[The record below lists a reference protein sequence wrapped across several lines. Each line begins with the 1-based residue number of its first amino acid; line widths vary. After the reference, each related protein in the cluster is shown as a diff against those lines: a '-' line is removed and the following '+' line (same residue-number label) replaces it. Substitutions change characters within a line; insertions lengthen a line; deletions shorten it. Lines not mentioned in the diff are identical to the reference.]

1 MSTNYY
7 VNYGYSSTTGT
18 YAIHRIYGAHFSAEN
33 AVAVNY
39 TNTING
45 YKTIDIFFLNP
56 DNPYASETATCE
68 RNDASTFS
76 TTVSLAP
83 GFSPYENIY
92 MLTDTITDIGGV
104 GPDPF
109 AIGLDVLD
117 VSDIYDFGQSNMTI
131 FAAVDAYFNQ
141 PTTATCEFNLYTLGR
156 GHTTLYTLIA
166 ENLTP
171 VSPLTDADYDIFIG
185 VTAYSDRDGAQ
196 FATFPY
202 NQYKVEFSYDAVYS
216 ALYDNEEEQADTQGY
231 FYIKAILR
239 HTENGD
245 AVIDQ
250 EQYFTISTTTAEIID
265 SSPDINIYV
274 DTPPESD
281 QHYNTD
287 EDELEGQAPGQN
299 LSVDNLLTTS
309 YVLTES
315 ELIAFG
321 QFMWANDLTTTMY
334 AYQTA
339 PIENILSCKR
349 IPFEETGTPAPMPDG
364 IKLGNVATGIT
375 ADIVNSSHRKVIG
388 TFSLPTNKFKP
399 WMAFSDFVQV
409 SIYLPYIGIVKVPNT
424 LCWRKTSS
432 NGIAARTVQVEY
444 IYDIL
449 LGSCAAILSVYDA
462 TLQDYVMFA
471 SYNGQCSIDIP
482 ITASNRSEIE
492 LSLIKTGVNGVAGS
506 LTRFVEGMTT
516 GNIGGALVGTVGDLF
531 STYARYKADQ
541 ITADTHYQTSGGISS
556 QVASL
561 MSNGVYVFM
570 EYPDYTEPDTYAHEY
585 GYPCNISLNLS
596 GLSGYTEIEHG
607 VDFSG
612 IPAFNEELEI
622 LEQFLT
628 SGFYL

>member
-1 MSTNYY
+1 MNLY
-7 VNYGYSSTTGT
+7 VNYGYNTTTGT
-18 YAIHRIYGAHFSAEN
+18 YAVHRVYGSHFDVEN

-45 YKTIDIFFLNP
+45 WKTIGIFVLNP
-56 DNPYASETATCE
+56 TNPSATETVTYE
-68 RNDASTFS
+68 RNDATTFTGTQS
-76 TTVSLAP
+76 MAQCVT
-83 GFSPYENIY
+83 PYDSIY
-92 MLTDTITDIGGV
+92 LLSDPVTDLGGV
-104 GPDPF
+104 GDGPT
-109 AIGLDVLD
+109 AIGLDIID
-117 VSDIYDFGQSNMTI
+117 VSDILDFGQLNTTI
-131 FAAVDAYFNQ
+131 LAAVDAYFNQ

-166 ENLTP
+166 DNLTP

-202 NQYKVEFSYDAVYS
+202 NQYKVEFSYDAVYA
-216 ALYDNEEEQADTQGY
+216 ALYDNEETQAETQGY

-239 HTENGD
+239 HTENGE

-265 SSPDINIYV
+265 SSPDINIYI
-274 DTPPESD
+274 DTPPEGD

-287 EDELEGQAPGQN
+287 TDDLEGQAPGQN

-349 IPFEETGTPAPMPDG
+349 IPFVETGTPAPMPDG

-375 ADIVNSSHRKVIG
+375 ANIVNSSHRKVIG
-388 TFSLPTNKFKP
+388 SPFSLPTDKFKP

-424 LCWRKTSS
+424 LCWKKTAS
-432 NGIAARTVQVEY
+432 NGIAARTIQVEY

-449 LGSCAAILSVYDA
+449 FGSCAAILSVYDE

-471 SYNGQCSIDIP
+471 SYNGQCSVDIP
-482 ITASNRSEIE
+482 ITSSNRAEIE
-492 LSLIKTGVNGVAGS
+492 HSLIKTGVNGVAGS
-506 LTRFVEGMTT
+506 LTRFVEGMST

-531 STYARYKADQ
+531 GTYARYKADQ

>member
-1 MSTNYY
+1 MNLTANYGFHSTAGLYSVSMITGATFTVEKAVG
-7 VNYGYSSTTGT
+7 VNY
-18 YAIHRIYGAHFSAEN
+18 H
-33 AVAVNY
+33 
-39 TNTING
+39 NTING
-45 YKTIDIFFLNP
+45 QRHLTIFVLNP
-56 DNPYASETATCE
+56 DNPAATSSATFH
-68 RNDASTFS
+68 RNDASTY
-76 TTVSLAP
+76 TDTVSLAP
-83 GFSPYENIY
+83 NTAPYDDIY
-92 MLTDTITDIGGV
+92 YLYPAVWDSTGLND
-104 GPDPF
+104 GPF
-109 AIGLDVLD
+109 VTGLDVLD
-117 VSDIYDFGQSNMTI
+117 VDSPLDFQQNNPDVL
-131 FAAVDAYFNQ
+131 AAVDAYFNQ

-166 ENLTP
+166 DNLTP
-171 VSPLTDADYDIFIG
+171 ISPLTDADYDIFIG

-202 NQYKVEFSYDAVYS
+202 NQYKVEFSYDAVYA
-216 ALYDNEEEQADTQGY
+216 ALYDNEETQADTQGY

-239 HTENGD
+239 HTENGE

-265 SSPDINIYV
+265 SSPDINVYI

-287 EDELEGQAPGQN
+287 TDDLDGQAPGQN

-375 ADIVNSSHRKVIG
+375 ANIVNSSHRKVIG
-388 TFSLPTNKFKP
+388 TFSLPTDKFKP

-424 LCWRKTSS
+424 LCWQKTAS
-432 NGIAARTVQVEY
+432 NGIAARTIQVEY

-449 LGSCAAILSVYDA
+449 FGSCAAILSVYDS

-471 SYNGQCSIDIP
+471 SYNGQCAIDIP

-506 LTRFVEGMTT
+506 LTRFVEGIST

-531 STYARYKADQ
+531 GTYARYKADQ

-607 VDFSG
+607 VDFSD

>member
-1 MSTNYY
+1 MSTNFYI
-7 VNYGYSSTTGT
+7 NYGYSSTTGT
-18 YAIHRIYGAHFSAEN
+18 YAIHRIYGAHFSAEK

-45 YKTIDIFFLNP
+45 FKTIDIFLLNP

-109 AIGLDVLD
+109 AIGLDVLE

-171 VSPLTDADYDIFIG
+171 IAPFTDADYDIFIG

-216 ALYDNEEEQADTQGY
+216 ALYDNEETQADTQGY

-239 HTENGD
+239 HIENGET
-245 AVIDQ
+245 VIDQ
-250 EQYFTISTTTAEIID
+250 EQYFTISTTTAEIVD
-265 SSPDINIYV
+265 SSPDINIYI

-287 EDELEGQAPGQN
+287 TDELEGQAPGQN

-321 QFMWANDLTTTMY
+321 QFMWANDLTTSMY

-349 IPFEETGTPAPMPDG
+349 IPFEETGSAAPMPDG
-364 IKLGNVATGIT
+364 IKLGNVPTGIT
-375 ADIVNSSHRKVIG
+375 ALIANSPHRKVIG
-388 TFSLPTNKFKP
+388 SFSLPANKFKP
-399 WMAFSDFVQV
+399 WLAFSDFVQV

-424 LCWRKTSS
+424 LCWKKTAS
-432 NGIAARTVQVEY
+432 NGIAARTIQVEY

-449 LGSCAAILSVYDA
+449 FGSCAAILSVYDDD
-462 TLQDYVMFA
+462 LQDYVMFA
-471 SYNGQCSIDIP
+471 SYNGQCAIDIP
-482 ITASNRSEIE
+482 ITASNRAEIE

-516 GNIGGALVGTVGDLF
+516 GNVGGALAGTVGGLF
-531 STYARYKADQ
+531 GTYAQYKADQ

-570 EYPDYTEPDTYAHEY
+570 EYPDYEEPKTYKHEY
-585 GYPCNISLNLS
+585 GYPCNITLNLS
-596 GLSGYTEIEHG
+596 GLTGYTEIAHG
-607 VDFSG
+607 VDFSN
-612 IPAFNEELEI
+612 IPAFNAELEI